1 MKIYSISKVLAFP
14 IILIAVAIL
23 YFAQQSISVFIIIPV
38 AMLVALYTFH
48 GILDHWWLSRYPVP
62 FDPRL
67 RDWLNNHF
75 KPYQQLHESD
85 RSKFEYRMTL
95 YIEGRLFSSV
105 GSELRD
111 VPEDIKCMVAAHGI
125 EMCLGID
132 DYLIGDMDRIYL
144 YKHPFPTPDFPFL
157 HTVETNIEDGV
168 IILSLEQLTNAVI
181 SPETHYNIGYHA
193 YAEAFIGTQ
202 KGIIYPS
209 VPDGFEEVNRISGFT
224 RDTILQQTGFENIAI
239 LPIHIT
245 LFFSH
250 PITYKEVLP
259 EQFKA
264 FSKIFYKNNHRL

>member
-1 MKIYSISKVLAFP
+1 MVYWTIGGYPATLFLLTQGSEIGS
-14 IILIAVAIL
+14 
-23 YFAQQSISVFIIIPV
+23 III
-38 AMLVALYTFH
+38 
-48 GILDHWWLSRYPVP
+48 S
-62 FDPRL
+62 
-67 RDWLNNHF
+67 

-202 KGIIYPS
+202 KRHNLSFGA
-209 VPDGFEEVNRISGFT
+209 GWF
-224 RDTILQQTGFENIAI
+224 
-239 LPIHIT
+239 
-245 LFFSH
+245 
-250 PITYKEVLP
+250 
-259 EQFKA
+259 
-264 FSKIFYKNNHRL
+264 